1 MAEVTK
7 LKILAYTDPDFSAL
21 KGEFDAPLNP
31 ESFQTKNEQEFST
44 KDTTDGSSA
53 KTARFKGTGNS
64 YFELV
69 LFFDGTG
76 VISND
81 DVAKKIDEVKGLVYT
96 YNGDIHEPN
105 YIKILW
111 GTQSVFQGR
120 LQNWNVN
127 YTMMDTDG
135 TPIRA
140 EVTMVLLASV
150 SEKKKALEEQ
160 KNSSDL
166 THIRTVFAG
175 DSLPLMCHRIY
186 GDSSYYIKVARYNNL
201 TDFRSVQPGQTIVF
215 PPVN

>member
-1 MAEVTK
+1 MGEMTK
-7 LKILAYTDPDFSAL
+7 LKILAYTDPDFSSQV
-21 KGEFDAPLNP
+21 GEFDAPVNP
-31 ESFQTKNEQEFST
+31 ESFQTKNEQEFCT
-44 KDTTDGSSA
+44 RDTTDGSSA

-76 VISND
+76 VINED
-81 DVAKKIDEVKGLVYT
+81 DVSQKIDEVKKLVYT
-96 YNGDIHEPN
+96 YNGTIHEPN

-111 GTQSVFQGR
+111 GTQSLFQGR

-127 YTMMDTDG
+127 YTMLDTDG
-135 TPIRA
+135 TPLRA
-140 EVTMVLLASV
+140 EVTIVLLASV
-150 SEKKKALEEQ
+150 SAKKKALEEQ

-166 THIRTVFAG
+166 THVRTVMAG
-175 DSLPLMCHRIY
+175 DSLPLMCYRIY

-201 TDFRSVQPGQTIVF
+201 TDFRSVKPGQTIVF